1 MGQVPRLDAR
11 YEMVKLMNEIKVK
24 CPKCGKI
31 LRLPDSPNINAAS
44 FTCPVC
50 KAKSRVADCQR
61 IQDGSD
67 AEATRYTASGQ
78 RADETQIAG
87 VAQQSQIGRLVD
99 HYGRD
104 YQLQVGSNTIGRKAT
119 TSTATVQ
126 IDTQDRTMSRSH
138 AVIEVR
144 GSGMHILRNGA
155 NKNPSYLNGA
165 LISPSDQM
173 VLNDG
178 DRIKLGMTELTFRK
192 L

>member
-1 MGQVPRLDAR
+1 
-11 YEMVKLMNEIKVK
+11 MNEIKVK

-31 LRLPDSPNINAAS
+31 LRLPDSPKINAAS

-78 RADETQIAG
+78 RTDETQIAG
-87 VAQQSQIGRLVD
+87 LAQLSQIGRLVD
-99 HYGRD
+99 SYGRA
-104 YQLQVGSNTIGRKAT
+104 YLLQVGSNTIGRKAT

-126 IDTQDRTMSRSH
+126 IDTQDKTMSRSH
-138 AVIEVR
+138 AIIEVK
-144 GSGMHILRNGA
+144 GSGMHILRNDA
-155 NKNPSYLNGA
+155 NKNPSYLNGV
-165 LISPSDQM
+165 LIGPSDQM

-178 DRIKLGMTELTFRK
+178 DCIKLGMTELTFRK